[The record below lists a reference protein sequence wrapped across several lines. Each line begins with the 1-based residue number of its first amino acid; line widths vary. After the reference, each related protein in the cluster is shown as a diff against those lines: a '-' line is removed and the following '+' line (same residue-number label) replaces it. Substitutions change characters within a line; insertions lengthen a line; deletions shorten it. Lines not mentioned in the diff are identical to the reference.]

1 MTALS
6 VEPARPAASSGLL
19 LLAVGAAVAV
29 RVAVAGAQGPG
40 SIRAGLVFAAV
51 LAAVA
56 ALARARAGVSARA
69 VLIGV
74 AGAVVI
80 ALPAVVARG
89 IADVHPAG
97 QVLTWGAATTL
108 VATSEEAVL
117 RGALFDAFTRWCG
130 SDVAV
135 AAAAAAFALLHVPLY
150 GWHVVPLDFAVGL
163 LLGALRLLTGGW
175 LAPAVAHVGADLIG
189 WWTV

>member
-1 MTALS
+1 MTALP
-6 VEPARPAASSGLL
+6 VEPARPAASSALL
-19 LLAVGAAVAV
+19 LLGLGAAVAV
-29 RVAVAGAQGPG
+29 RVAVAGVEGPG
-40 SIRAGLVFAAV
+40 SIRAGLVFAVV

-56 ALARARAGVSARA
+56 VLARARVEVSARA
-69 VLIGV
+69 VLIGA
-74 AGAVVI
+74 AGAVAI
-80 ALPAVVARG
+80 ALPAVAVRG

-97 QVLTWGAATTL
+97 QFLAWGAATTL

-117 RGALFDAFTRWCG
+117 RGALFDAVSRWSG
-130 SDVAV
+130 SDAAVVV
-135 AAAAAAFALLHVPLY
+135 AAVAFALLHVPLY